1 MNYTYKLRLP
11 VAFIITI
18 YCTGLSALLWGC
30 TTTGRGDADSDRGLS
45 ASKEQTSPASSTTP
59 IPQQQQTATLLDD
72 DNDGVVNNGDEC
84 KNTPADTIVDI
95 KGCALDTD
103 GDTVADSRDA
113 CRGTPRGIKVD
124 ARGCGFDDDHDGV
137 PNYRD
142 RCSNTIRDVSVDG
155 NGCEWDTDN
164 DGVVDSKDLCA
175 GTPPGVLVE
184 PMGCHVIEVVTLLG
198 VHFKTGSDELSAGAQ
213 RTLRGVATTLRE
225 HPRMRVEV
233 AGHTDNTGSD
243 AINQQLSLSRA
254 RVATQFLVDLGI
266 SSKVLTTRGY
276 AATQPVSTNDT
287 QEGRSLNRRVEMRFV
302 EID

>member
-1 MNYTYKLRLP
+1 MNNNKLESLSG
-11 VAFIITI
+11 IKLITV
-18 YCTGLSALLWGC
+18 CCVGLMVVLGGC
-30 TTTGRGDADSDRGLS
+30 TTTGQGDSDNTSLS
-45 ASKEQTSPASSTTP
+45 NQDELTTATSETLTP
-59 IPQQQQTATLLDD
+59 QQTAALLDD
-72 DNDGVVNNGDEC
+72 DKDGVINSDDQC
-84 KNTPADTIVDI
+84 KETLPDTLVDI

-113 CRGTPRGIKVD
+113 CRGTPRGVTVD

-142 RCSNTIRDVSVDG
+142 RCSNTIPDVSVDG
-155 NGCEWDTDN
+155 NGCEWDSDN

-175 GTPPGVLVE
+175 GTPPGVKVE
-184 PMGCHVIEVVTLLG
+184 SMGCHVIEVVTLLG
-198 VHFKTGSDELSAGAQ
+198 VHFKTGSDELSIGAQ
-213 RTLRGVATTLRE
+213 RTLQGVATTLRQ

-243 AINQQLSLSRA
+243 EINQQLSLNRA
-254 RVATQFLVDLGI
+254 RVASQFLVDLGVN
-266 SSKVLTTRGY
+266 SKVLTTRGY
-276 AATQPVSTNDT
+276 AATQPVSGNDT

>member
-11 VAFIITI
+11 VAFITTI

-72 DNDGVVNNGDEC
+72 DNDGVVNNEDEC